1 MFEDETPVAWQAV
14 PAHAPVVGA
23 DGSEIG
29 IAESVLGDEEQ
40 DIFHGIVLRRSP
52 DGEKAEL
59 PARRSK
65 KMTSRRAIICLR
77 IGDLGRLPPSPAGRA
92 APPCFCALGDAMS
105 SPAGGRGAGA
115 AGEACEG

>member
-40 DIFHGIVLRRSP
+40 DSSHGIVLRRSP
-52 DGEKAEL
+52 DGEKVEL
-59 PARRSK
+59 PAPRIK
-65 KMTSRRAIICLR
+65 KMTSRRVIT
-77 IGDLGRLPPSPAGRA
+77 DLGTGDGGSLPPQRARGTPRPYLCSSEHSCSP
-92 APPCFCALGDAMS
+92 
-105 SPAGGRGAGA
+105 
-115 AGEACEG
+115 EAVR

>member
-14 PAHAPVVGA
+14 PPNAPVVAA

-52 DGEKAEL
+52 DGEKVEV
-59 PARRSK
+59 PARRIK
-65 KMTSRRAIICLR
+65 KMTSRRVIT
-77 IGDLGRLPPSPAGRA
+77 DLGTGDVGSLPPYRA
-92 APPCFCALGDAMS
+92 
-105 SPAGGRGAGA
+105 R
-115 AGEACEG
+115 

>member
-40 DIFHGIVLRRSP
+40 DIFHGIVLRRRP
-52 DGEKAEL
+52 DGEKVEL
-59 PARRSK
+59 PARRIK
-65 KMTSRRAIICLR
+65 KMTSRRVIT
-77 IGDLGRLPPSPAGRA
+77 DLGTGDVGSLPPYLAR
-92 APPCFCALGDAMS
+92 
-105 SPAGGRGAGA
+105 
-115 AGEACEG
+115 

>member
-1 MFEDETPVAWQAV
+1 LNARRESGKQGMFEDETPVAWQAV

-52 DGEKAEL
+52 DGEKVEL
-59 PARRSK
+59 PARRIK
-65 KMTSRRAIICLR
+65 KMTSRRVIT
-77 IGDLGRLPPSPAGRA
+77 DLGTGDVGSLPPYRA
-92 APPCFCALGDAMS
+92 
-105 SPAGGRGAGA
+105 R
-115 AGEACEG
+115 

>member
-52 DGEKAEL
+52 HGEKVEL
-59 PARRSK
+59 PARRIK
-65 KMTSRRAIICLR
+65 KMTSRRVIT
-77 IGDLGRLPPSPAGRA
+77 DLGTGDVGSLPPHPARSAPRPSSSSAEHSCA
-92 APPCFCALGDAMS
+92 A
-105 SPAGGRGAGA
+105 
-115 AGEACEG
+115 EQV